1 MFSIV
6 RSGISVLITSVI
18 ILFSQYLISIPL
30 FAQEVKQSIR
40 PPSEIEKVVRD
51 YLLKNPEIIVEAL
64 QILEQR
70 REAEQI
76 EHQKLLIEEN
86 KDVLLSSSNHT
97 VLGNP
102 NGDVTL
108 IEFFDYNCG
117 FCRES
122 LQHLERLVEEDSNL
136 KIILKEFPVLGQAS
150 QDAARVAIAAS
161 KVDAKKYLELHV
173 KLLTARGQAN
183 ERVALLLAESVGYDI
198 NVIRDVMSKPEVDE
212 AINEVYGLANALGL
226 TGTPTFIIGNEVLP
240 GAVGHDVLREKLD
253 SMRECGETVCS

>member
-1 MFSIV
+1 MFSIL
-6 RSGISVLITSVI
+6 RSGITALVALTAI
-18 ILFSQYLISIPL
+18 ILSQYLIAIPS

-51 YLLKNPEIIVEAL
+51 YLLKNPEIIIEAL

-86 KDVLLSSSNHT
+86 NDVLLSSSNHT
-97 VLGNP
+97 ILGNP
-102 NGDVTL
+102 DGDVTL

-122 LQHLERLVEEDSNL
+122 LQHVERLVKEDGNL
-136 KIILKEFPVLGQAS
+136 RVILKEFPVLGQAS

-161 KVDAKKYLELHV
+161 KIDAKKYLELHV
-173 KLLTARGQAN
+173 KLLKARGQAD
-183 ERVALLLAESVGYDI
+183 ERVALLLAESLGYD
-198 NVIRDVMSKPEVDE
+198 VSAIRDVMSRPEVDE